1 MDLRARFALA
11 ATIILFLIFTSDDVL
26 VPLFGERFPPFHR
39 NDVTFLVVSR
49 ARSGTDWLDSM
60 LNDAVDVCAR
70 DEPLGDVN
78 TWRKAEAAAGVET
91 SELDRRHAALIKEKI
106 HAVTFGQFTKYMTRD
121 NVTNH
126 HVRCDDDVVTA
137 RGFKWFHMQGGIC
150 PYGEGKYCGQN
161 PAVDRVFRDWLRK
174 HEVRIIMLERQG
186 LAKYVSGLLKTNQTL
201 PKHCETAACVARVG
215 EVTVDVSVR
224 NLLAKMK
231 KEAKEWEEMR
241 AWASTAGAAFLDVQF
256 DDLARDPVRVVSDMY
271 AFLGAQPHETN
282 PHLLVKSIQ
291 RPLDEIIANYAE
303 VEAALVGTP
312 WEVPER
318 RRVF

>member
-1 MDLRARFALA
+1 MDLRARVALA

-39 NDVTFLVVSR
+39 NDVTFLV
-49 ARSGTDWLDSM
+49 G
-60 LNDAVDVCAR
+60 
-70 DEPLGDVN
+70 
-78 TWRKAEAAAGVET
+78 EAAAGVET

-126 HVRCDDDVVTA
+126 HVRCDDDIVTA

-174 HEVRIIMLERQG
+174 HEVRIIMLERHG

-215 EVTVDVSVR
+215 E
-224 NLLAKMK
+224 
-231 KEAKEWEEMR
+231 
-241 AWASTAGAAFLDVQF
+241 
-256 DDLARDPVRVVSDMY
+256 
-271 AFLGAQPHETN
+271 PHETN

>member
-1 MDLRARFALA
+1 MDLRARVALA

-49 ARSGTDWLDSM
+49 AR
-60 LNDAVDVCAR
+60 
-70 DEPLGDVN
+70 
-78 TWRKAEAAAGVET
+78 AEAAAGVET

-126 HVRCDDDVVTA
+126 HVRCDDDIVTA

-174 HEVRIIMLERQG
+174 HEVRIIMLERHG
-186 LAKYVSGLLKTNQTL
+186 LAKCVSGLLKTNQTL

-231 KEAKEWEEMR
+231 KEAKEWDAMR
-241 AWASTAGAAFLDVQF
+241 AWASAAGAAFLDVQF

-271 AFLGAQPHETN
+271 AFFGAQPHETN